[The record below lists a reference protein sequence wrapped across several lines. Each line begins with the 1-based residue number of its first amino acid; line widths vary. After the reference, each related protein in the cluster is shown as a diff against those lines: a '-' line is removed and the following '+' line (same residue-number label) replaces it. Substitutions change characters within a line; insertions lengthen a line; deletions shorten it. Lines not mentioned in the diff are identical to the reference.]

1 MKEIEKYRKNEKYAK
16 IAVVFNHGI
25 NDLRDINGKQDLNDR
40 LSQYVSYM
48 KKLGTK
54 LSMKNCSLYYMS
66 VNPINGGEKGSTKNR
81 KCEDVRTFNSGLA
94 GELGS
99 QYHYIDVYSYLM
111 RTGYVLYPIRE
122 TVQTMVFIIRL
133 KLIKGFLHFVLTT

>member
-1 MKEIEKYRKNEKYAK
+1 M
-16 IAVVFNHGI
+16 VFNHGI
-25 NDLRDINGKQDLNDR
+25 NDLRDINRKQDLNDR

-54 LSMKNCSLYYMS
+54 LSMKNCSLILYVCES
-66 VNPINGGEKGSTKNR
+66 DQWREKGSTKNR

-99 QYHYIDVYSYLM
+99 QYTILM
-111 RTGYVLYPIRE
+111 F
-122 TVQTMVFIIRL
+122 TVI
-133 KLIKGFLHFVLTT
+133 

>member
-1 MKEIEKYRKNEKYAK
+1 
-16 IAVVFNHGI
+16 
-25 NDLRDINGKQDLNDR
+25 
-40 LSQYVSYM
+40 
-48 KKLGTK
+48 
-54 LSMKNCSLYYMS
+54 MKNCSLYYMS

-111 RTGYVLYPIRE
+111 RTGYGTVSNTE

>member
-1 MKEIEKYRKNEKYAK
+1 
-16 IAVVFNHGI
+16 
-25 NDLRDINGKQDLNDR
+25 
-40 LSQYVSYM
+40 M

-66 VNPINGGEKGSTKNR
+66 VNPINGGEKGSTQNR
-81 KCEDVRTFNSGLA
+81 RCEDIRTFNSGLA

-111 RTGYVLYPIRE
+111 RTGYGTVSNTGDGTDDGVHYTPKTYKRIFTFCLNNIRKTE
-122 TVQTMVFIIRL
+122 NYFNIEDV
-133 KLIKGFLHFVLTT
+133 GS

>member
-1 MKEIEKYRKNEKYAK
+1 
-16 IAVVFNHGI
+16 
-25 NDLRDINGKQDLNDR
+25 
-40 LSQYVSYM
+40 M

-66 VNPINGGEKGSTKNR
+66 VNPINGGEKGSTQNR

-111 RTGYVLYPIRE
+111 RTGYGTVSNTGDGTDDGVHYTPKTYKRIFTFCLNNIRKTE
-122 TVQTMVFIIRL
+122 NYFDIEDV
-133 KLIKGFLHFVLTT
+133 GS